1 MPLESGFSPTH
12 CCVNLLLP
20 DIAASS
26 YSDSDMILNLK
37 TCLVPTQ
44 GQVVSQLVFS
54 APYTN
59 SDGLDRWGK
68 QTGRAFLL
76 MK

>member
-1 MPLESGFSPTH
+1 MNPLLSE
-12 CCVNLLLP
+12 
-20 DIAASS
+20 IAMCS
-26 YSDSDMILNLK
+26 YSDSHMILNLK

-54 APYTN
+54 APGTN

-68 QTGRAFLL
+68 QSL
-76 MK
+76 